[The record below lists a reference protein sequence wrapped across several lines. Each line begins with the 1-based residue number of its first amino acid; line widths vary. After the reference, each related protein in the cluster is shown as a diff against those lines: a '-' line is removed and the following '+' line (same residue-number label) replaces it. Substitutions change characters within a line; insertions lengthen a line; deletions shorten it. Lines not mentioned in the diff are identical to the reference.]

1 MAKSTVAWD
10 VSFGYE
16 NNTAI
21 NLWNYVPPDPN
32 MGPASPNV
40 DFWKI
45 GKNIVGG
52 TEDPALGYEF
62 DVPTLSNFKL
72 FPFVD
77 EVDGNLPA
85 ITPMEVGIHGHKDSD
100 GTIWAGFNALGFVDN
115 DMHLYQV

>member
-10 VSFGYE
+10 VSFGYK

-21 NLWNYVPPDPN
+21 NLWDYVPPDPN

-52 TEDPALGYEF
+52 TENDWLGYEF
-62 DVPTLSNFKL
+62 DVTK
-72 FPFVD
+72 
-77 EVDGNLPA
+77 ENLWSPSGG
-85 ITPMEVGIHGHKDSD
+85 ENG
-100 GTIWAGFNALGFVDN
+100 
-115 DMHLYQV
+115 